1 MDERLEKALAFSN
14 YRITIENKRIAL
26 KRRFATMLVVHN
38 NNGMFLAD
46 AATISFV
53 ATLIEAGA
61 TDSVLIDQKNAPIE
75 VADLDTFKTELID
88 TYYKA
93 TNEYASEMKKLS
105 TARNVKKAMD
115 W

>member
-26 KRRFATMLVVHN
+26 KRRFAAMLVVHN

-53 ATLIEAGA
+53 ATLLEAGH
-61 TDSVLIDQKNAPIE
+61 TDSVLIDQKDAPIE
-75 VADLDTFKTELID
+75 VTDLPTFKAELID
-88 TYYKA
+88 VYYKA

>member
-26 KRRFATMLVVHN
+26 KRRFASMLVVHN
-38 NNGMFLAD
+38 NNGMFAAD

-53 ATLIEAGA
+53 AALIDAGY

-75 VADLDTFKTELID
+75 VADLVTFKAELID

-105 TARNVKKAMD
+105 KARDVKKAMD